1 MECNK
6 ALSMIPQYIDQS
18 LSDYEL
24 QKFLEHIDH
33 CPECYD
39 ELEIAYMMTVA
50 MNRLDHEDNASY
62 DLSAAMKN
70 SLKQAHEYSGRL
82 TMLKIIRY
90 SVCTLAFYGVLV
102 TLFLQVRMWFG
113 L

>member
-6 ALSMIPQYIDQS
+6 ALSMIPQYIDHT

-50 MNRLDHEDNASY
+50 MDRLDHDENASY
-62 DLSAAMKN
+62 DLAAAMQYSLSAARN
-70 SLKQAHEYSGRL
+70 YSRKL
-82 TMLKIIRY
+82 TIMKIIRY
-90 SVCTLAFYGVLV
+90 SVCTLAFYGVIV
-102 TLFLQVRMWFG
+102 TLFLQFRMWFF
-113 L
+113 

>member
-1 MECNK
+1 MECTK
-6 ALSMIPQYIDQS
+6 ASSMIPQYIDHS

-50 MNRLDHEDNASY
+50 MERLDQEDNASY
-62 DLSAAMKN
+62 DLSASMQE
-70 SLKQAHEYSGRL
+70 SLSQARHYSKQL
-82 TMLKIIRY
+82 TLMKIIRY

-102 TLFLQVRMWFG
+102 TLFLQFRMWFF
-113 L
+113 